1 VSLTVR
7 AYFPRNWTWT
17 AEMGNPDKP
26 AQDDRSEEDTRL
38 PEAAPIPMRL
48 LELAF
53 RLGREL
59 DKHNGTR
66 DTRN

>member
-1 VSLTVR
+1 
-7 AYFPRNWTWT
+7 
-17 AEMGNPDKP
+17 MGNPDKP